1 MCTVP
6 ARTPLEEQLVREAL
20 AMASYA
26 LASGKTLPVEV
37 VEVLQCSL
45 IASAQFAT
53 SVASCT
59 DRCAEVGALSW
70 AHAELTR
77 LVAPAA
83 PRAVLLLAEQPRGG
97 GRWSIFGPIRLVRC
111 LLVLAM
117 ASLVGL
123 LAFGATEYVTPLGTH
138 PADLVGLSS
147 LINAAFLLCA
157 ASIGA
162 SFSALFRI
170 NLYIAAT
177 TYDPKHDVSYWVEY
191 GLGLIAGVLLATMVP
206 VTSGSGAVLTR
217 PALALVGGFSASLL
231 YRILDRISRSIE
243 SMVVGEAGSAG
254 LAGTAAEPGRAALP
268 PADTHLAA
276 IAPPPRTPAS
286 RRRSRRSTAG
296 TAGSP

>member
-1 MCTVP
+1 
-6 ARTPLEEQLVREAL
+6 
-20 AMASYA
+20 MASYA

-123 LAFGATEYVTPLGTH
+123 LAFG
-138 PADLVGLSS
+138 
-147 LINAAFLLCA
+147 
-157 ASIGA
+157 
-162 SFSALFRI
+162 
-170 NLYIAAT
+170 
-177 TYDPKHDVSYWVEY
+177 
-191 GLGLIAGVLLATMVP
+191 
-206 VTSGSGAVLTR
+206 R
-217 PALALVGGFSASLL
+217 PN
-231 YRILDRISRSIE
+231 
-243 SMVVGEAGSAG
+243 
-254 LAGTAAEPGRAALP
+254 T
-268 PADTHLAA
+268 
-276 IAPPPRTPAS
+276 
-286 RRRSRRSTAG
+286 
-296 TAGSP
+296 